1 MKNKQAM
8 LFLTRCVFFV
18 ISICVLSSASYGAD
32 EEDLSLVFKPED
44 FGLRVGMPE
53 QEMLGALVSQGFAFK
68 AGGKYERVQGSKQ
81 FAPLLD
87 YILAVSE
94 ESGARDVWD
103 SVGVFLGVK
112 DGILVAVGRNTVFG
126 RFDGLKAYHASDEA
140 LQVSRGPPDGLFPYY
155 KPRRSKERESVN
167 RFNSLIWHMER
178 RPSSDAEP
186 ESHVWV
192 QDDVMTILTVRYSV
206 DLDQRPVTNHR
217 EVSLWY
223 LHYCSFPDTDKIFET
238 YQLDCSK

>member
-112 DGILVAVGRNTVFG
+112 DGILVAVGRNTVFA
-126 RFDGLKAYHASDEA
+126 GLM
-140 LQVSRGPPDGLFPYY
+140 V
-155 KPRRSKERESVN
+155 
-167 RFNSLIWHMER
+167 
-178 RPSSDAEP
+178 
-186 ESHVWV
+186 
-192 QDDVMTILTVRYSV
+192 
-206 DLDQRPVTNHR
+206 
-217 EVSLWY
+217 
-223 LHYCSFPDTDKIFET
+223 
-238 YQLDCSK
+238 